1 MGCVRD
7 ARRARRGTT
16 SVARAVRTRWG
27 GCARD
32 GVGSKVRRAVGKAS
46 VVGWW
51 RVRVTGGDG
60 KSACIVSMPCVSMTD
75 VAFVVL
81 MSCDLEGRG

>member
-1 MGCVRD
+1 MGLGQKSG
-7 ARRARRGTT
+7 A
-16 SVARAVRTRWG
+16 
-27 GCARD
+27 
-32 GVGSKVRRAVGKAS
+32 AVGKAS

-60 KSACIVSMPCVSMTD
+60 KSACIVSMSCVSMTD